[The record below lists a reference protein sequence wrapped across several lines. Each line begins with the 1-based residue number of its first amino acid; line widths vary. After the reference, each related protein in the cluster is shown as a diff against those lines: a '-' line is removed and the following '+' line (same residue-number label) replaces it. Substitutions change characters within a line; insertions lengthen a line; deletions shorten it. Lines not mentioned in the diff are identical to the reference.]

1 MLDSDWFNADN
12 TSLAKLAMKFPHKLL
27 LELHDTIYECVE
39 GGVPSNLYVAAGV
52 ELGAVLANDN
62 FAFFDT
68 LIAKN
73 FNAKSLRY

>member
-1 MLDSDWFNADN
+1 
-12 TSLAKLAMKFPHKLL
+12 
-27 LELHDTIYECVE
+27 
-39 GGVPSNLYVAAGV
+39 V